1 MNKQYI
7 IGGIA
12 VVSITAVV
20 YIVWGM
26 ILTADYQDELL
37 DARQEKAIWMSTSL
51 ESPFNE
57 QQVVFNGLSYY
68 DPDPSYNIVANFQKS
83 ESNEQITLIAN
94 DGEERT
100 YDLYGTASF
109 KIVNVPCTLQVL
121 SSESELGTKMFIPF
135 MDETSGEE
143 TYGAGRYLEAS
154 LPLGNTIDLDF
165 NFAYNPYCAYMEGYT
180 CPFPPKE
187 NKLNVAIKAGEKDY

>member
-12 VVSITAVV
+12 IVSITVIV
-20 YIVWGM
+20 YIVYGM
-26 ILTADYQDELL
+26 ILTADYQDEIL
-37 DARQEKAIWMSTSL
+37 DARQEKAIWMSSSL

-68 DPDPSYNIVANFQKS
+68 DPDPNYNIVASFQKS
-83 ESNEQITLIAN
+83 QAKEQVTLIAN

-109 KIVNVPCTLQVL
+109 KIDNEPCTLQVL

-135 MDETSGEE
+135 MDETSGVG

-165 NFAYNPYCAYMEGYT
+165 NLAYNPYCAYMEGYT
-180 CPFPPKE
+180 CPFPPKA